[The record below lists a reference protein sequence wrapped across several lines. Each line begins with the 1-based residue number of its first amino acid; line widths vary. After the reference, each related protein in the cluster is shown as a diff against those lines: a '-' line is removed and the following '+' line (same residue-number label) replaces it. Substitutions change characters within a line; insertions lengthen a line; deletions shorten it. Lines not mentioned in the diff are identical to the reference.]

1 MTREELD
8 RVHKHSIYN
17 EEEVLKSKKCG
28 CFYCGNIYIPMDVRD
43 YMAERNGQKTAWCP
57 FCGIDAVIGDA
68 SGYEI
73 TEELLKEMNEVF
85 F

>member
-1 MTREELD
+1 
-8 RVHKHSIYN
+8 
-17 EEEVLKSKKCG
+17 
-28 CFYCGNIYIPMDVRD
+28 MDVSD
-43 YMAERNGQKTAWCP
+43 YTFEKNGKKTAWCP

>member
-8 RVHKHSIYN
+8 KVHKHSIYN

-28 CFYCGNIYIPMDVRD
+28 CFYCGNIYIPVDVRD
-43 YMAERNGQKTAWCP
+43 YLLERNGKKTAWCP